1 MQLITARKRKK
12 EAGLTLVEVM
22 VSLLL
27 LTSGLIPILGVII
40 SSVALS
46 TRIKNNL
53 IAANLAQEGVEVVR
67 AIRDKAWFDDAA
79 FDRDLTDGDYLI
91 SWNSDT
97 LTAYDSN
104 AYVKIDPATGIYS
117 QAGGID
123 TIFKRKINIAKVVSA
138 CNCEIKVV
146 SDVTWTEKGINRA
159 ISVESHLFDWQ

>member
-67 AIRDKAWFDDAA
+67 AIREDHF
-79 FDRDLTDGDYLI
+79 FDRKIIY
-91 SWNSDT
+91 DT
-97 LTAYDSN
+97 TFA
-104 AYVKIDPATGIYS
+104 I
-117 QAGGID
+117 
-123 TIFKRKINIAKVVSA
+123 SA
-138 CNCEIKVV
+138 C
-146 SDVTWTEKGINRA
+146 
-159 ISVESHLFDWQ
+159 ISAVCNPAYS